1 MAVTLFTGCQSKP
14 IKTNIT
20 QNSTKIVEQE
30 KSSIQ
35 TDSIIGSVFSEP
47 KIAEQPKK

>member
-1 MAVTLFTGCQSKP
+1 MQSNKIIAITIMAVTLFTGCQSKP

-30 KSSIQ
+30 KNRKEGESWTLAI
-35 TDSIIGSVFSEP
+35 F
-47 KIAEQPKK
+47 